1 MKLQAAHLVDAQRL
15 WARHMHMAK
24 FGATSRGG
32 VDRQALSAEDI
43 QAQKVLLG
51 WGSELGLVPATDAAG
66 NLFLR
71 LTGSEPEAAPVMTSM
86 GTYMTFSCVSRS

>member
-66 NLFLR
+66 NLFPDWKRTRGRARDDGLSHGQSAHR
-71 LTGSEPEAAPVMTSM
+71 WQV
-86 GTYMTFSCVSRS
+86 